1 MNRSKTHKAIALMA
15 AIAAINACGTPVDE
29 STAWAA
35 ASRFVQTSTIAR
47 QSLPERS
54 VTSIQARG
62 SLWVV
67 ALSPSGHIL
76 VSGSDRTTPIIGF
89 STNTFTEGDENSPER
104 AALDAADAAVF
115 AAEADATKPRHKRWD
130 GLLDETDVGAG
141 KKAQPRLATSGTDV
155 NIAPFVKSKYNQNQP
170 WNDLTPVTGKDA
182 DYIWRGRSCAGC
194 VSIADAAIFRE
205 LRWPVYPARTET
217 VTHNLRGS
225 SFDIRFDGSAPF
237 DWDKMYDT
245 YSFSGDMRGRVG
257 AEEDKR
263 YAIGRTVLWLNQSA
277 AMSYNVGEST
287 STKYTA
293 AHGCERDWYTIGR
306 SMSPTDEGVKD
317 LVTQTLAGGIPVFVG
332 IGGHAVVADGWQ
344 DDDSDSYV
352 HLVYGYGGNASDKFY
367 SVETG
372 PVHYFWVEHYPR
384 AKPQLD
390 PIPRVVGDSVTLSWH
405 FPNCYTNNL
414 FMFYIRGK
422 RRTSFPVAEWTPD
435 FSDTATGNAFP
446 ANVWY
451 ATNNFGAAS
460 VALDAEDLTYGYYQF
475 STPLKVAETSV
486 LSFKIRG
493 GADKSGDACKDNVV
507 IEICGEDGNWHEL
520 FVPECNWAYW
530 PGSWKENSHSL
541 AAYAGQTVQLRI
553 YKRHATYNGH
563 VAIGDFKVTDVIPI
577 TGEDV
582 VQMAL
587 ATDRSATI
595 SNLVSG
601 ADYAFSVL
609 PITYGAPVDAEP
621 SDAKITTVNASAA
634 LGMPAFASIQYAANG
649 GEAADLVDGYL
660 ADGSIGSSTLYVTT
674 PTTVTNLTAT
684 PSHVELVKDANVH
697 VTKMSDGN
705 WEVTFD
711 PVIPANRD
719 RQRMILTLH
728 ATDTNGT
735 PAHRDVVMRMT
746 EDKIVVGAGENWV
759 LDADYKLTRSL
770 VMAGGTVTANHLFAI
785 DQNSISSFAVTT
797 NSALNGTGK
806 LSISNSNATITFEN
820 SAMLSN
826 GLNIESSSGVETLTL
841 AGTGTFVQEAGTTIK
856 VYDLE
861 LGEHVLLNLNL
872 SADQSTTNAIVQF
885 GYETPSISGWKLKID
900 APADMPKGTYPLVWA
915 RTYLA
920 MPNTIY
926 LPSLQRECSVV
937 VSNNNTLCFVVGDP
951 ITEQFTN
958 TDFPVPYSWFSIY
971 YPGIEDYPDMV
982 ETFAKMDAANNQN
995 KYWEC
1000 YVLGLNPTNAL
1011 DKFTATIR
1019 MEGQIPIVEF
1029 TPTNDVLRANGAI
1042 RYVLQGKTSLTND
1055 WTDCVSFEA
1064 PGDTN
1069 RFFRVKVEW

>member
-1 MNRSKTHKAIALMA
+1 MA
-15 AIAAINACGTPVDE
+15 TIAAIKVWGVPVDE
-29 STAWAA
+29 STAWTA
-35 ASRFVQTSTIAR
+35 ASRFLQTSTIAR
-47 QSLPERS
+47 QSLPDRTA
-54 VTSIQARG
+54 TSIQARG

-76 VSGSDRTTPIIGF
+76 VSGSDRATPIIGF
-89 STNTFTEGDENSPER
+89 STNNFAEGDENSPER
-104 AALDAADAAVF
+104 AALNAANAAVA

-130 GLLDETDVGAG
+130 RLLDGTDAGAG
-141 KKAQPRLATSGTDV
+141 KKAQPRLTTSGTEV
-155 NIAPFVKSKYNQNQP
+155 NIEPFVKSKYNQNQP

-205 LRWPVYPARTET
+205 LRWPVYPARTDT

-225 SFDIRFDGSAPF
+225 FFDIRFDGSAPF

-245 YSFSGDMRGRVG
+245 YSYSGDMRGRVG

-263 YAIGRTVLWLNQSA
+263 YAIGRYVLWLNQSA

-306 SMSPTDEGVKD
+306 SMSPTEEGVKD
-317 LVTQTLAGGIPVFVG
+317 LVTRTLAGGIPVFVG

-367 SVETG
+367 SVATG

-405 FPNCYTNNL
+405 FPDCYTNNL
-414 FMFYIRGK
+414 FMFYIRVK
-422 RRTSFPVAEWTPD
+422 RRTSPLVSEWTPD
-435 FSDTATGNAFP
+435 FSDAATGNAFP
-446 ANVWY
+446 ANIWY
-451 ATNNFGAAS
+451 ATNNFGATS

-475 STPLKVAETSV
+475 STPLKVTETSI

-493 GADKSGDACKDNVV
+493 GAHKSGDACKDNVV

-520 FVPECNWAYW
+520 FVPECNFAFW
-530 PGSWKENSHSL
+530 PGTWKENAHSL

-577 TGEDV
+577 MGEDV
-582 VQMAL
+582 VQIAL
-587 ATDRSATI
+587 ATDRSATL

-601 ADYAFSVL
+601 ADYSFSVL

-621 SDAKITTVNASAA
+621 SDAKITTVNTSAA
-634 LGMPAFASIQYAANG
+634 LGMPAFTSIQYAANG
-649 GEAADLVDGYL
+649 GEPADLVDGSL
-660 ADGSIGSSTLYVTT
+660 ADGPIGSSALYVRC
-674 PTTVTNLTAT
+674 PESVTNLVAT
-684 PSHVELVKDANVH
+684 SSHLTLVSNEMVH
-697 VTKMSDGN
+697 VAHLNDGR
-705 WEVTFD
+705 WKVTFD
-711 PVIPANRD
+711 PVISANHD

-728 ATDTNGT
+728 ATDSNGT
-735 PAHRDVVMRMT
+735 TVHRDVVMRMT
-746 EDKIVVGAGENWV
+746 EDVITVNTGEEWIVGEPYNLKRTLV
-759 LDADYKLTRSL
+759 L
-770 VMAGGTVTANHLFAI
+770 AGGTVTVSNALALCK
-785 DQNSISSFAVTT
+785 DSTVMVTT
-797 NSALNGTGK
+797 NSTMRGDGT
-806 LSISNSNATITFEN
+806 LSITNSNATITFSN

-841 AGTGTFVQEAGTTIK
+841 AGTGTFVQEPGTTIK

-861 LGEHVLLNLNL
+861 LGEHVLLELNL

-885 GYETPSISGWKLKID
+885 GYETPSIAGWKLKID

-915 RTYLA
+915 RTYLS

-951 ITEQFTN
+951 MTEQFTD
-958 TDFPVPYSWFSIY
+958 TDYPVPYSWFSIY
-971 YPGIEDYPDMV
+971 HPGIEDYPDMV

-1019 MEGQIPIVEF
+1019 MEGQTPIVEF
-1029 TPTNDVLRANGAI
+1029 APTNEVLRASGAI
-1042 RYVLQGKTSLTND
+1042 RYILQGKPALTND
-1055 WTDCVSFEA
+1055 WMDCPSFEA

-1069 RFFRVKVEW
+1069 RFFRVKVEWPE